1 MRVAQRSPSIAS
13 ALLVLSLVSGVAH
26 AAAEGKRETTA
37 RSTDDNTGVAIENP
51 GRRSPGGS
59 LGPSRPAI
67 PRDNILVRQVVVNV
81 LTEPCAYTEYI
92 VYPGPV
98 PQADRDAAAQEA
110 NAANGLARCL
120 NDPGFGTALPTPGE
134 VAEPFVR
141 TIPLPVP
148 SPEIDPGYNITGL
161 VAYLETKN
169 TTTHSVDGDTVL
181 GPIGVTAR
189 GAYYVSWGDGT
200 PEQGPYA
207 FEGGPY
213 PNGRITHLYERK
225 GTYTVTVREVWQA
238 DWQLGGDSG
247 TVTGLQTTASIPLEV
262 RELQAVR
269 RR

>member
-1 MRVAQRSPSIAS
+1 MRRLVGALVTSLLLLLDASSASAQRPRGVSQGGANETLDGVVVSSP
-13 ALLVLSLVSGVAH
+13 GD
-26 AAAEGKRETTA
+26 EG
-37 RSTDDNTGVAIENP
+37 P
-51 GRRSPGGS
+51 GRTGGS
-59 LGPSRPAI
+59 VRTI

-81 LTEPCAYTEYI
+81 LLEPCAYTEYI

-98 PQADRDAAAQEA
+98 PQADRDGAAQEA
-110 NAANGLARCL
+110 GAANGLPRCQ
-120 NDPGFGTALPTPGE
+120 NDPGFGARLPTPGE

-169 TTTHSVDGDTVL
+169 TTTHVVDGDTIL
-181 GPIGVTAR
+181 GPINVTAR
-189 GAYYVSWGDGT
+189 GVYYVNWGDGT

-213 PNGRITHLYERK
+213 PDGRITHLYERK
-225 GTYTVTVREVWQA
+225 GTYTVTVREVWEA

-247 TVTGLQTTASIPLEV
+247 TVPGLQTTASIPLEV